1 MISCA
6 IIEDD
11 SISRTMVEGLAEK
24 TNLLSV
30 VGSFASAQEAMPWLN
45 KNKVDLLFLD
55 IEMPGISGIDLL
67 KVLAHKPEVIII
79 SSNPEYA
86 IDAFEFSVADYL
98 LKPVKD
104 YSRFLHAVNKVA
116 SRLSKTNTD
125 SDGDDHLF
133 VKIDSL
139 LHKLSME
146 DILWI
151 EAFGDYVKIQ
161 AKDKLHTV
169 YSTLKKIEE
178 KLPSDKFLRVHR
190 SFIINLEKISNIDS
204 SNLEIDKKIIPIS
217 ENYKEQLLN
226 KIKIL

>member
-1 MISCA
+1 MVSCA

-11 SISRTMVEGLAEK
+11 SISRTMIEGLAEK

-30 VGSFASAQEAMPWLN
+30 EGSFPSAQEAMPWLN
-45 KNKVDLLFLD
+45 KNQVDLLFLD

-67 KVLAHKPEVIII
+67 RVLAYKPEVIIV
-79 SSNPEYA
+79 SSKPDYA

-116 SRLSKTNTD
+116 ARLSKTNTD
-125 SDGDDHLF
+125 TDNHLF

-139 LHKLSME
+139 LHKLSTD

-161 AKDKLHTV
+161 TIEKLHTV
-169 YSTLKKIEE
+169 YTTLKKIEE
-178 KLPSDKFLRVHR
+178 RLPAEKFLRVHR
-190 SFIINLEKISNIDS
+190 SHIINLDKISNIDTT
-204 SNLEIDKKIIPIS
+204 NLVIGKKIIPIS

-226 KIKIL
+226 RIKIL

>member
-11 SISRTMVEGLAEK
+11 SISRTMIEGLAEK
-24 TNLLSV
+24 TNLLTV
-30 VGSFASAQEAMPWLN
+30 EGSFASAQEAMPWLN
-45 KNKVDLLFLD
+45 KHQVDLLFLD

-67 KVLAHKPEVIII
+67 RVLAHKPEVIIV
-79 SSNPEYA
+79 SSKPDYA

-116 SRLSKTNTD
+116 ARLSKTNTD
-125 SDGDDHLF
+125 TDNHLF
-133 VKIDSL
+133 VKVDSL
-139 LHKLSME
+139 LQKLSVE
-146 DILWI
+146 DVLWI

-161 AKDKLHTV
+161 TIEKIHTV
-169 YSTLKKIEE
+169 YSTLKKLEE
-178 KLPSDKFLRVHR
+178 RLPTDKFLRVHR
-190 SFIINLEKISNIDS
+190 SFIVNLEKISNIDS
-204 SNLEIDKKIIPIS
+204 TNLEIDKKIIPIS

>member
-11 SISRTMVEGLAEK
+11 SISRTMIEGLAEK

-30 VGSFASAQEAMPWLN
+30 EGSFPSAQEAMPWLN
-45 KNKVDLLFLD
+45 KHQVDLLFLD

-67 KVLAHKPEVIII
+67 RVLANKPEVIIV
-79 SSNPEYA
+79 SSKPDYA
-86 IDAFEFSVADYL
+86 VDAFEFSVADYL

-116 SRLSKTNTD
+116 ARLSKTNTD
-125 SDGDDHLF
+125 TDNHLF
-133 VKIDSL
+133 VKVDSL
-139 LHKLSME
+139 LQKLNMG
-146 DILWI
+146 DVLWI

-161 AKDKLHTV
+161 TTDKMHTV
-169 YSTLKKIEE
+169 YSTLKKLEDR
-178 KLPSDKFLRVHR
+178 LPSDKFLRVHR
-190 SFIINLEKISNIDS
+190 SFIVNLEKISNIDS
-204 SNLEIDKKIIPIS
+204 TNLEIDKKIIPIS

>member
-11 SISRTMVEGLAEK
+11 SISRTMIEGLAEK
-24 TNLLSV
+24 TNLVSV
-30 VGSFASAQEAMPWLN
+30 EGSFASAQEAMPWLN
-45 KNKVDLLFLD
+45 KHQVDLLFLD

-67 KVLAHKPEVIII
+67 RVLTHKPEVIIV
-79 SSNPEYA
+79 SSKPDYA

-116 SRLSKTNTD
+116 ARLSKTNTD
-125 SDGDDHLF
+125 TDNHLF
-133 VKIDSL
+133 VKVDSL
-139 LHKLSME
+139 LQKLSME
-146 DILWI
+146 DVLWI

-161 AKDKLHTV
+161 TTEKIHTV
-169 YSTLKKIEE
+169 YSTLKKLEE
-178 KLPSDKFLRVHR
+178 RLPTDKFLRVHR

>member
-11 SISRTMVEGLAEK
+11 SISRTMIEGLAEK

-30 VGSFASAQEAMPWLN
+30 EGSFPSAQEAMPWLN
-45 KNKVDLLFLD
+45 KHQVDLLFLD

-67 KVLAHKPEVIII
+67 RVLANKPEVIIV
-79 SSNPEYA
+79 SSKPDYA
-86 IDAFEFSVADYL
+86 VDAFEFSVADYL

-116 SRLSKTNTD
+116 ARLSKTNTD
-125 SDGDDHLF
+125 TDNHLF
-133 VKIDSL
+133 VKVDSL
-139 LHKLSME
+139 LQKLNM
-146 DILWI
+146 DDVLWI

-161 AKDKLHTV
+161 TTDKMHTV
-169 YSTLKKIEE
+169 YSTLKKLEDR
-178 KLPSDKFLRVHR
+178 LPSDKFLRVHR
-190 SFIINLEKISNIDS
+190 SFIVNLEKISNIDS
-204 SNLEIDKKIIPIS
+204 TNLEIDKKIIPIS